1 MIIRYTS
8 GSVGRFTFTQANRLS
23 DAADAI
29 ESRQFE
35 APQVE
40 RRGAKPI
47 VAVLTSRASGSWF
60 GAGSTARE
68 VWNWSEAGVV
78 LVGGSRRVSA
88 YPDGMKSVEFG
99 EMPNGRAVMLSGTA
113 KPGDIVSLF
122 PLLDDTQEPWYAFVG
137 KTVAVGTA
145 TVLSLGSEPLEITPG
160 KYKYQAQPVYMDING
175 NTFANPSMPAG
186 IAFNVYELSELHG
199 QETEFDDPPSRMLR
213 DGPVKG
219 PVVGVLASAPN
230 DSIVYAFEA
239 PAPLT
244 PQCGGPVPGAFGNL
258 LGGNL

>member
-1 MIIRYTS
+1 MSIRYTS

-60 GAGSTARE
+60 GAGSNTRE

-113 KPGDIVSLF
+113 KPGDIVTLF

-137 KTVAVGTA
+137 RQVVTGQTSMLRL
-145 TVLSLGSEPLEITPG
+145 TGYQDLGEGWYT
-160 KYKYQAQPVYMDING
+160 YQVQPIYWPDDDRTDM
-175 NTFANPSMPAG
+175 PSG
-186 IAFNVYELSELHG
+186 IGYNLYERSDRHG
-199 QETEFDDPPSRMLR
+199 QRLTFNNPDARLMVE
-213 DGPVKG
+213 GPVQG
-219 PVVGVLASAPN
+219 PVFGVIASAPLVTPVVWVFDVAN
-230 DSIVYAFEA
+230 
-239 PAPLT
+239 PLT
-244 PQCGGPVPGAFGNL
+244 VECLTDVPQLIEQTLRNGI
-258 LGGNL
+258 